1 MSARTASRFYQIP
14 ESPTIA
20 LVERVNALRAKGIA
34 VIDLGGGEP
43 SFDSPS
49 HVVSAAIE
57 ALREAQTHYA
67 PSRGLPDLLTA
78 ISRKLAHD
86 NGVIAR
92 ADTEIIVTPSAK
104 HALFVSLMAIIDPGD
119 EVIIPTPSWVSY
131 ASMVRLLNGV
141 PVFLPLEKSTEY
153 RLTSDSLEKV
163 MTPRSRVLLVNTPNN
178 PTGHVLTREE
188 VETIG
193 SLARR
198 HDLVVLV
205 DEIYERLVFKPHT
218 HVSIASVADC
228 ADRVLTVN
236 GFSKTFAMTGWRLG
250 YVAGPEVVM
259 AEVLKAHQH
268 SVGSAGTFVQV
279 GGVAALEG
287 PQHEV
292 GAMHEEYARRRLEAV
307 DRLNRIPGVRCPMP
321 EGGFY
326 LYPEVYE
333 GGFSNSTEFAHWLL
347 KTARVA
353 VVPGDAFGPEVG
365 VHVRLSFAGPSEAI
379 IEGIK
384 RMEAALAQRLNPLGS
399 DLSPSRTITAIG
411 RS

>member
-1 MSARTASRFYQIP
+1 MNARTASRFHRIP

-20 LVERVNALRAKGIA
+20 LMERVNALRAQGIS
-34 VIDLGGGEP
+34 VIDLGAGEP
-43 SFDSPS
+43 SFDSPT

-57 ALREAQTHYA
+57 ALREARTHYA

-78 ISRKLAHD
+78 ISRKLADD
-86 NGVIAR
+86 NGVIVR
-92 ADTEIIVTPSAK
+92 ADSEIIVTPSAK
-104 HALFVSLMAIIDPGD
+104 HALFVSLMALIDPGD

-141 PVFLPLEKSTEY
+141 PVFLPLDKATEY
-153 RLTSDSLEKV
+153 RLTSDALEKV
-163 MTPRSRVLLVNTPNN
+163 VTPRSRVLLVNTPNN

-193 SLARR
+193 SFARR
-198 HDLVVLV
+198 HDLLVIV
-205 DEIYERLVFKPHT
+205 DEIYERLVFEPHE
-218 HVSIASVADC
+218 HVSAASVSGY

-250 YVAGPEVVM
+250 YVAGPEAVI
-259 AEVLKAHQH
+259 AEVVKAHQH

-287 PQHEV
+287 PQHEIE
-292 GAMHEEYARRRLEAV
+292 AMREEYARRQFDAV
-307 DRLNRIPGVRCPMP
+307 NRLNRIPGIRCPLP

-326 LYPEVYE
+326 LYPDVEEV
-333 GGFSNSTEFAHWLL
+333 GFSSSTECAHWLL
-347 KTARVA
+347 ETARVA

-365 VHVRLSFAGPSEAI
+365 VHVRLSLAGPSEAI
-379 IEGIK
+379 IDGI
-384 RMEAALAQRLNPLGS
+384 RRIDRALVERRNGLDS
-399 DLSPSRTITAIG
+399 DLSRSRAITEMG